1 MKDQEMDELVR
12 AWHRFFANSGDSD
25 ARAPDRWA
33 AEKVQRLLHDSFLV
47 KEANAGIIDDPEQ
60 AWKIILHLVEAAP
73 SRKTLL
79 AVAHPLR
86 QLLDAYFDE
95 FISRVEDEAARNDR
109 LAYTLSHVFVHKEK
123 HLERLFCLGRRA
135 AIMSFADDDEQKQAE
150 EIDRL
155 VAEWFRWKREQEST
169 PSVDWVIDQLFF
181 DLPDCDPNRCWLVI
195 NRLLQESESE
205 EELCQVADLISELLS
220 SNYEEFVEVIR
231 QSVST
236 NRRLAYALGSTFM
249 LDEHEAEW
257 NEFIHQH
264 GAENPF
270 AN

>member
-1 MKDQEMDELVR
+1 
-12 AWHRFFANSGDSD
+12 
-25 ARAPDRWA
+25 
-33 AEKVQRLLHDSFLV
+33 
-47 KEANAGIIDDPEQ
+47 
-60 AWKIILHLVEAAP
+60 
-73 SRKTLL
+73 
-79 AVAHPLR
+79 
-86 QLLDAYFDE
+86 
-95 FISRVEDEAARNDR
+95 
-109 LAYTLSHVFVHKEK
+109 
-123 HLERLFCLGRRA
+123 
-135 AIMSFADDDEQKQAE
+135 MSFADDDEQKQAE

-220 SNYEEFVEVIR
+220 SNYGKFVEVIR

-257 NEFIHQH
+257 NEFIPQH